1 MTTIIEQILDCP
13 LTPTEIITVTRS
25 LTQVKPN
32 GAETTIKVNVG
43 EFKVFVSP
51 PDTLNKN
58 DGAILEQ
65 LLAGNKTKKVYM
77 AYGLMEGIRDGDTI
91 YRGQTDKAYYEAKI
105 VGYHGESFNMPE
117 IRHHKVYMVYKDNQP
132 NKL

>member
-77 AYGLMEGIRDGDTI
+77 AYGLMGGIRDGDTI

-105 VGYHGESFNMPE
+105 GGYHGESFNMPE